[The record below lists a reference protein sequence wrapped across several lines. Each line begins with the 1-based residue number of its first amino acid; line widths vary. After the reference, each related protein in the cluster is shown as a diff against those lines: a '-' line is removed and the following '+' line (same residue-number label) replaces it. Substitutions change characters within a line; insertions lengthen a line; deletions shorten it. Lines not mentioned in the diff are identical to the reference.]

1 MATIFSLPAELL
13 LTIFSHLHRNHKAIV
28 NRLLD
33 STHEANVNYQTSLLS
48 RYLRSPCLFPFA
60 QAEVCTLWRDVLR
73 LSPEFWTEVV
83 LYTNGN
89 TDTGGLNPCD
99 VLAYSKNLPIGV
111 VITRKAGF
119 SAIED
124 KESQAVARLLDA
136 CQPHMGRCFRMR
148 VDVENHVAL
157 PSLTHQFAGDTSA
170 LTSLALSCDSFAE
183 ADTPLSLT
191 LRNPDAQAATSR
203 LPALRRLTLDGFS
216 FMRAVDHPHEWD
228 KWSGGLDVLTINRF
242 DRTSTTGPLVLSDL
256 LEHVASL
263 PTLRTLVLRDLDL
276 SLDADDAA
284 NIPHTHGHYMAEKN
298 LRVQNLILDGLSE
311 EVTEELWDT
320 SILHNLSSLH
330 ISNGRWGPSAHL
342 PASSNLL
349 LQNYD
354 PEMASIEAV
363 KYWDGLSMFISES
376 PNIDDRLLYRLA
388 APMDQYHRVNAYDDD
403 PELACHAMHSLGIA
417 NCPSVT
423 VQGLMD
429 LVEKRGKGV
438 DYSNPGWRDVV
449 EFGPV
454 MKTVVV
460 YAPPTI
466 IAPTVDDIR
475 WFEDH
480 LVSFSWMVV

>member
-13 LTIFSHLHRNHKAIV
+13 LTILSHLHRSHKAIV

-48 RYLRSPCLFPFA
+48 RYLRSPGLFPYA

-89 TDTGGLNPCD
+89 SNAGGLNPCD

-111 VITRKAGF
+111 VITRKVD
-119 SAIED
+119 SPAIED
-124 KESQAVARLLDA
+124 EESQAVFRLLNA
-136 CQPHMGRCFRMR
+136 CQPHMGRCVRMR
-148 VDVENHVAL
+148 VDVENHIAL
-157 PSLTHQFAGDTSA
+157 PSLAHQFAGDTSA
-170 LTSLALSCDSFAE
+170 LTSLALSCDSFTE
-183 ADTPLSLT
+183 TDTLISS
-191 LRNPDAQAATSR
+191 NPRQPDIRGATSR
-203 LPALRRLTLDGFS
+203 FPALRRLTLDGFS

-242 DRTSTTGPLVLSDL
+242 DQTSTTGPLVLSDV

-276 SLDADDAA
+276 SIDADDVK
-284 NIPHTHGHYMAEKN
+284 NIAHNHGHYMAEKN
-298 LRVQNLILDGLSE
+298 LRVQHLILDGLSE
-311 EVTEELWDT
+311 DVIEELWDT

-330 ISNGRWGPSAHL
+330 LSNGRWGPSAHL
-342 PASSNLL
+342 PASSALL

-354 PEMASIEAV
+354 PKMASIEAV

-376 PNIDDRLLYRLA
+376 PNIDDRLLDRLA
-388 APMDQYHRVNAYDDD
+388 APIDPFHRGHAYDDD
-403 PELACHAMHSLGIA
+403 PELACHAMHSFGIA

-429 LVEKRGKGV
+429 LVERRGKGV

-480 LVSFSWMVV
+480 LVSFSWLTV